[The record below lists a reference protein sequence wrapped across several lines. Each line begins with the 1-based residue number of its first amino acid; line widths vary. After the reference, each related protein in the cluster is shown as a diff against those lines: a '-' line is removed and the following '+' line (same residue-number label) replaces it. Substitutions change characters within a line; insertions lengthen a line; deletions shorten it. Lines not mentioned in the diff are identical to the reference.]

1 MHVGGTLRKV
11 QFLRVPL
18 HTYNVMIAK
27 INLAKSSSI
36 TRAFIIVTNNDF
48 ILTTSFLTI
57 CFIVVRQR
65 AVSCKYLPTNLFYNN
80 ISVLSNCKCAKNNH
94 QHSTALHNYAQSR
107 CIKFPVNSP
116 QLPRQLAN
124 VNPRFAF

>member
-36 TRAFIIVTNNDF
+36 TRAFIIVANNSSK
-48 ILTTSFLTI
+48 LTTSSRSFPSLL
-57 CFIVVRQR
+57 CSGA
-65 AVSCKYLPTNLFYNN
+65 AVSCRLLT
-80 ISVLSNCKCAKNNH
+80 
-94 QHSTALHNYAQSR
+94 HSKINLHNNYTM
-107 CIKFPVNSP
+107 N
-116 QLPRQLAN
+116 LPN
-124 VNPRFAF
+124 CPDKI